1 LETQLRKG
9 KKRTEGPTQGV
20 IVEFSGREW
29 IAFVAET
36 DTASVCVSKRER
48 ESQRERGEVVIKLR
62 GTTRRGW
69 MLVAR

>member
-1 LETQLRKG
+1 
-9 KKRTEGPTQGV
+9 
-20 IVEFSGREW
+20 VEFSGREW